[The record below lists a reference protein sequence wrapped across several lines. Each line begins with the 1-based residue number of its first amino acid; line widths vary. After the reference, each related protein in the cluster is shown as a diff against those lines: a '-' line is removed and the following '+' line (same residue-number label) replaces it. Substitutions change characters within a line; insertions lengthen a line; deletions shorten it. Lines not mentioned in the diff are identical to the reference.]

1 MKQGKFTPLN
11 VMFMDGLSNHRIW
24 FCKSLELLHECVCGF
39 NVHLM
44 GVPRGSEKHVA
55 ATVGRKK

>member
-1 MKQGKFTPLN
+1 MGFPTIEFGSANLLN
-11 VMFMDGLSNHRIW
+11 YFMN
-24 FCKSLELLHECVCGF
+24 VCGF

-55 ATVGRKK
+55 ATAGRKK